1 MLARV
6 LVLVVVLAGCD
17 HRAEPP
23 KGQEQ
28 IMNSSPSTFVDKL
41 PPQNGK
47 GEGGRHESSGFFN
60 FSGRYD
66 KLNGCIIMRTIDVD
80 ILGRTANLKISVEQG
95 KIRAYVGDPSGKE
108 FRYIEATPGNPAQ
121 TRSDLIVQGG
131 IYTFRLEAV
140 DGEARGVSYHV
151 WRS

>member
-1 MLARV
+1 
-6 LVLVVVLAGCD
+6 
-17 HRAEPP
+17 
-23 KGQEQ
+23 
-28 IMNSSPSTFVDKL
+28 MNSSPSTFVDKL